1 MVEIPFSDLA
11 KRPAQVAD
19 MLRSSP
25 ALRLSRRDAED
36 LVLMY
41 AARRDSEYE
50 VLMVTARLLAELA
63 AGEPGALHRA
73 IPRVLP
79 WALYL
84 PAQDFDLMVTDFAQ
98 AAAAAADLGNAVP
111 LAHRLV
117 TWKHT
122 AEVHADPDLYAAV
135 TRPIEDAGPVP
146 VPTGETT
153 DG

>member
-1 MVEIPFSDLA
+1 MVDTVGIPFSDLA

-19 MLRSSP
+19 MLRSTT

-41 AARRDSEYE
+41 AERRDAEYE
-50 VLMVTARLLAELA
+50 IVMVTARLLAELV
-63 AGEPGALHRA
+63 AGEPGVLNR
-73 IPRVLP
+73 ILPRVLP
-79 WALYL
+79 WVLYL
-84 PAQDFDLMVTDFAQ
+84 PSEDFESMVADFVN
-98 AAAAAADLGNAVP
+98 AAAAAADLGNVAP
-111 LAHRLV
+111 LAHRLM

-146 VPTGETT
+146 VPEG
-153 DG
+153 